1 MPIEIPEIV
10 RRVKEEKCVL
20 LFGPGLAICKSR
32 KTMQSL
38 LADYFCKMNLD
49 VKEDL
54 DDLYTCRREDRIRVL
69 DHLQDYCR
77 EQSEPSDLH
86 KKLARIPCH
95 LYISTTPDLLM
106 KKALDDWGVD
116 HEFKFYDKDATPK
129 EVEKPTAEKPLLYN
143 LFGSIEEQKSIIF
156 SQGDLIQYLFSIIK
170 EFRLP
175 ENLREV
181 LKNSNYFIFLGFDFE
196 KWYLKLLLRL
206 ILKESNPSSAEPKPS
221 IATDEGKRFNEKLI
235 SFYERRYGLKFVNTN
250 IEEYIHDL
258 YSECENNNILREKRE
273 LAKPDIQKNVKTLIG
288 QGEIKNALELL
299 IEVMEDEK
307 VLEDSEEDRKE
318 CLNELY
324 VHSGTISRNLKKYRN
339 GEISRVDANV
349 ELNNVGSALLDI
361 ASHCG

>member
-20 LFGPGLAICKSR
+20 LFGPGLARCKNG
-32 KTMQSL
+32 KTMRSL
-38 LADYFCKMNLD
+38 LADYFSEMNLS

-54 DDLYTCRREDRIRVL
+54 DDLYTCKQEDRIRVL

-77 EQSEPSDLH
+77 EKSEPSDLH
-86 KKLARIPCH
+86 DKLARIPCH

-116 HEFKFYDKDATPK
+116 HEFKFYDKDETPK
-129 EVEKPTAEKPLLYN
+129 EVEKPTGKKPLLYN

-206 ILKESNPSSAEPKPS
+206 ILTESKPS
-221 IATDEGKRFNEKLI
+221 IATDEGKHFNEKLI

-258 YSECENNNILREKRE
+258 YSECENNDMLREKKE
-273 LAKPDIQKNVKTLIG
+273 LAKPDIQKNIKMLIG

-307 VLEDSEEDRKE
+307 VLKDSEEDRKE
-318 CLNELY
+318 YLKELY
-324 VHSGTISRNLKKYRN
+324 IHSGNIIRNSKKYRN
-339 GEISRVDANV
+339 GKISREDATV
-349 ELNNVGSALLDI
+349 EQNNVSGALLDI
-361 ASHCG
+361 AGHCG